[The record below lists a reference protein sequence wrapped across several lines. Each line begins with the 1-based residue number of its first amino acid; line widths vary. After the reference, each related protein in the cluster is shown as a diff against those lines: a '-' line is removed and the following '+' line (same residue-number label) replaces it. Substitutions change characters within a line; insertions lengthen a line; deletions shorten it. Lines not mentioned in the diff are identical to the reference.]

1 MQSLSGLKQRFESVA
16 VKEAV
21 KYLEKN
27 PIENFPKLLDWGLKL
42 TKGTLWEDT
51 VRTFRG
57 YFNDQNSSYGQLI
70 RRFLTE
76 LNPNV
81 QKNVL
86 CNYFINCGIK
96 GMPLIDAKSEEI
108 GATVPW
114 AILMDPTTACNLK
127 CTGCWAAEYDN
138 KQNLSFEK
146 MDEIITE
153 GKSLGTYMYLFS
165 GGEPLVR
172 KDELIRLGEKH
183 NDCVF
188 VSFTNATL
196 IDEKFVEDLKRVGN
210 FTLAISIEGFEED
223 TDFRRGKGTYQK
235 IIRAMDLLKGQGIP
249 FGFSAC
255 YHSKNVDTVG
265 SDEFIDFMIE
275 KGCLYGWLF
284 TYIPLG
290 KDAVTELLASDE
302 QRKDMY
308 YNVREQRT
316 KKPIWLMDFWNDGEY
331 VGGCIAGGR
340 KYFHINAN
348 GDVEP
353 CAFIHYATCN
363 INDISL
369 TEALKNP
376 LFAQYRKNQPFNSNM
391 LRPCPL
397 LDNPYKLCEM
407 VHACNAYS
415 TQPLDKEN
423 VDDLIKKTEF
433 VSRKWAITADK
444 LWNTSLNEK
453 KSTK

>member
-172 KDELIRLGEKH
+172 KDELIRLAEKH